1 MKIGWIGLVALL
13 SLSGCKE
20 EKVEAEPIRPAQ
32 VWETQ
37 QQVGEQ
43 TESYSGEVQARQSV
57 DLAFRV
63 GGKLASRL
71 VNIGDAVKKGQELAR
86 LDDEDSK
93 LTVNQS
99 ESGLQASLGTLAS
112 AQSNFSGAQGRLAS
126 AKANLTASQAGLEA
140 AQTAVETARASA
152 SAAQAAVGV
161 AQAELDNAQLEY
173 KRSEQ
178 LVQKGFAS
186 KAVMDRDTQRLQTAQ
201 ANVKSAKAN
210 AAAGES
216 QVQSALARVKT
227 SQAQVAAAEGEVAAA
242 ASSLDALNGQIK
254 SAQAQVNSTQDQL
267 KIVKNQSGYTVL
279 TSTVDGVVTRAPVES
294 GQVVGAGQPIV
305 SVARAGEYEVY
316 IRVGEQAIKGLQ
328 VGRAA
333 NVSLWADQQVN
344 LQGSVREV
352 APAADT
358 NRTWLIKVAVQD
370 PEKVLRLGMTA
381 NVQFSQ
387 PLTQKVAWLPAT
399 ALFQQDK
406 KPAIWVVG
414 SDNKVN
420 LQPVTVQRYLQDG
433 LWVEGLDAGLKVVAA
448 GVGRLHV
455 GQQVNPVPYNGQA
468 KPTGL

>member
-1 MKIGWIGLVALL
+1 MKIGWIGIVALL

-37 QQVGEQ
+37 AQVGEI
-43 TESYSGEVQARQSV
+43 TERYSGEVQARQSV
-57 DLAFRV
+57 DFAFRV
-63 GGKLASRL
+63 GGKLVSRL
-71 VNIGDAVKKGQELAR
+71 VNVGDTVKKGQELAR
-86 LDDEDSK
+86 LDDQDSK

-99 ESGLQASLGTLAS
+99 ESGLQATLGSLAS

-126 AKANLTASQAGLEA
+126 AKANLTAAQSGLEA
-140 AQTAVETARASA
+140 AQTAVDTAKASA

-201 ANVKSAKAN
+201 ANLKSVKAN
-210 AAAGES
+210 AAAAQS
-216 QVQSALARVKT
+216 QVPSALARVKT
-227 SQAQVAAAEGEVAAA
+227 SQAQVSAAEGEVAAA
-242 ASSLDALNGQIK
+242 AGSLEALSGQIK

-267 KIVKNQSGYTVL
+267 KLVKNQSGYTVL
-279 TSTVDGVVTRAPVES
+279 TSTVDGVVTKAPIEA
-294 GQVVGAGQPIV
+294 GQVVGAGQAIL

-316 IRVGEQAIKGLQ
+316 IRVGEQAIKDLT
-328 VGRAA
+328 VDRPATI
-333 NVSLWADQQVN
+333 SLWADQQVT
-344 LQGSVREV
+344 LQGTVREI
-352 APAADT
+352 APAADA
-358 NRTWLIKVAVQD
+358 NRTWLVKVAAQD
-370 PEKVLRLGMTA
+370 PNQVLRLGMTA
-381 NVQFSQ
+381 TVLFSQ
-387 PLTQKVAWLPAT
+387 PLPEKIAWLPAT

-406 KPAIWVVG
+406 KPAIWIVG

-420 LQPVTVQRYLQDG
+420 LQPVVVQRYLQDG
-433 LWVEGLDAGLKVVAA
+433 LWVAGLNAGIKVVAA
-448 GVGRLHV
+448 GVNRLHA